1 MIKLPNKLY
10 QYNESVI
17 SKFSA
22 ILKAVEFR
30 DVYVYELYLNL
41 TLIFSDINDFIDTF
55 TCLYSLKIIELDN
68 DTLKIKYYAK
78 ANNL

>member
-41 TLIFSDINDFIDTF
+41 TLIFSDINDFIDTL

-68 DTLKIKYYAK
+68 DTLRIKYYAK

>member
-41 TLIFSDINDFIDTF
+41 TLIFSDINDFIDTL

>member
-41 TLIFSDINDFIDTF
+41 TLIFSDINDFIDTL

-68 DTLKIKYYAK
+68 DTDRKSVV
-78 ANNL
+78 

>member
-10 QYNESVI
+10 QYSESVI

-41 TLIFSDINDFIDTF
+41 ALIFSDINDFIDTL